1 MDRLMRLDLKE
12 IYSFEETIENIKI
25 FKNTSKTNT
34 LAIYYES
41 HFKSVSTRFIASIT
55 TLKNI
60 IEKEYPNVD
69 PYKFMMFIFEYSLIN
84 KDQELDIHTAA
95 QKIFSYLQSN
105 EQPVIIPEDK
115 NNMIKKSWKIFKED
129 VLPVISIV
137 YTLISAHSTTE
148 QLNRIEEKINNI
160 QKQEQ
165 QEWII
170 KEIKEEQEEKT
181 KKKKPQKKKGHP
193 HLSKQTFH

>member
-95 QKIFSYLQSN
+95 RATGMDNKR
-105 EQPVIIPEDK
+105 DK
-115 NNMIKKSWKIFKED
+115 RRARRKD
-129 VLPVISIV
+129 
-137 YTLISAHSTTE
+137 
-148 QLNRIEEKINNI
+148 EEK
-160 QKQEQ
+160 ETT
-165 QEWII
+165 
-170 KEIKEEQEEKT
+170 KEEGT
-181 KKKKPQKKKGHP
+181 PTP
-193 HLSKQTFH
+193 F